1 MNFFLQEPGF
11 LSDGETVFDP
21 FLGSGTTT
29 KVCMELGRNSVGYEI
44 DLELKPVILKKI
56 GQLTLLGDRVEVI
69 VREDAK
75 KLRTFL
81 QKRVSAQRSVTK
93 RSQ

>member
-1 MNFFLQEPGF
+1 
-11 LSDGETVFDP
+11 
-21 FLGSGTTT
+21 
-29 KVCMELGRNSVGYEI
+29 MELGRNSVGYEV

-56 GQLTLLGDRVEVI
+56 GQLTLLGGKVEVI

-81 QKRVSAQRSVTK
+81 QERVSAQRSVTK
-93 RSQ
+93 KVSRL